1 MAAEMAEEAEVL
13 HARHRVSR
21 SKVAILFGWSSVAVE
36 VRDKTVKRVLS
47 GPSPKSPEVTAGS
60 GAAAIAEEREDRA
73 AREARAAVAV
83 RAGIPVAGRTE
94 IVAVEVT
101 RDFRTVVAILGEV
114 PPARAARLALSA
126 APMAIFTRVV
136 EGVIVVAIL
145 VTREEKEE
153 VDPEEEVTALRTRE
167 VEEVA
172 VAVRQASNAVPVGA
186 AS

>member
-1 MAAEMAEEAEVL
+1 MAEEAEVL

-73 AREARAAVAV
+73 AREARAAVVAV
-83 RAGIPVAGRTE
+83 REGIPVAGRTE